1 MWLWQGESPRFSISI
16 LGRPECPRYR
26 PSTDIADERLVDFV
40 HDDNTDLVLPPLLA
54 DPCLGV
60 TETSLLTLS
69 PPPSPLPAT
78 LLYSTLSSA
87 TSPVASSNPRPLPS
101 KQLDHARI
109 TVFRSSFTPSRSIPK
124 PEPWFIEPL
133 PKHLTQALSMLIRV

>member
-1 MWLWQGESPRFSISI
+1 MWLWQGESPRFSITI

-40 HDDNTDLVLPPLLA
+40 HDDNIDLVLPPLLA

-78 LLYSTLSSA
+78 LLYSTLLCHQQLPQSLA
-87 TSPVASSNPRPLPS
+87 QPRDLYLPNS
-101 KQLDHARI
+101 
-109 TVFRSSFTPSRSIPK
+109 
-124 PEPWFIEPL
+124 
-133 PKHLTQALSMLIRV
+133 